1 MRVLLVNPPY
11 RCVTSDKGLGHQTP
25 LGLLCIGGPLIDAG
39 HTVRLHDAE
48 LLHSSDA
55 QLLAAMA
62 EFMPDVV
69 MTGHAGSTP
78 AHLSCLRVL
87 AVAKRHHPQVLT
99 VYGGVYPTYH
109 AADILHEHACVDVVV
124 RGEGEAIAL
133 ALVNALAQA
142 WHGAAQP
149 VGEQTE
155 VHGQVQGQAHGH
167 EHGHGQAQV
176 RMAAEA
182 GEHPQPAAAAA
193 ARPGQA
199 PAAHQ
204 ASAPPSPAMAQLDWR
219 AALRE
224 VDGIS
229 HLAQPWGADADGAV
243 VAHPDAPLM
252 RDLDNWRVGWELV
265 EDWDAYQ
272 CFGIGRAAVYQFSR
286 GCPHQC
292 SYCGQYQ
299 FWEKWRYRSPKRAAA
314 EIAWLHRT
322 FGIEFIDLADENP
335 TSSRKLWR
343 AFLQAIVDEGVHVKM
358 FATIRATDIVRD
370 ADFLDLA
377 ARAGVIC
384 VLMGIETTDEATLAA
399 IRKGSTTAE
408 DQAAVGLLRQ
418 HGIMSMLGHIVGF
431 AEESFSDYRRALRQ
445 IAHYDPDLLNAMY
458 VTPHRW
464 SDWSGEHA
472 ERLVVQEDPSKW
484 DYRHQ
489 LLGSRHLKPWQIF
502 ALVKWMELRIHLRPK
517 ALWRILNHRD
527 PGMRRYLRWCFVYS
541 ARVWLHEVAEFVL
554 HTRTPRQPRSLR
566 DWFRAKRP
574 AGAPNPVGKPVAV
587 PVRVQRG

>member
-1 MRVLLVNPPY
+1 MRVLLINPPY

-25 LGLLCIGGPLIDAG
+25 LGLLCIGGPLLDAG
-39 HTVRLHDAE
+39 HTVQLHDAE

-55 QLLAAMA
+55 ELLAAMA
-62 EFMPDVV
+62 AFAPDVV

-87 AVAKRHHPQVLT
+87 QLAKRHHAGVLT

-109 AADILHEHACVDVVV
+109 AADILHEHGCVDVVA

-133 ALVNALAQA
+133 ALVQALALA
-142 WHGAAQP
+142 SAAASEP
-149 VGEQTE
+149 IST
-155 VHGQVQGQAHGH
+155 
-167 EHGHGQAQV
+167 
-176 RMAAEA
+176 
-182 GEHPQPAAAAA
+182 PAA
-193 ARPGQA
+193 
-199 PAAHQ
+199 
-204 ASAPPSPAMAQLDWR
+204 AQLDWR

-224 VDGIS
+224 VAGIS
-229 HLAQPWGADADGAV
+229 HLAAPWSADADGQV
-243 VAHPDAPLM
+243 LTHPDAPLM

-265 EDWDAYQ
+265 TDWDAYQ

-299 FWEKWRYRSPKRAAA
+299 FWEKWRYRSPKKAAA

-322 FGIEFIDLADENP
+322 FAIEFIDLADENP

-343 AFLQAIVDEGVHVKM
+343 EFLQAIVDEGIQVKL

-377 ARAGVIC
+377 ARAGLIC

-408 DQAAVGLLRQ
+408 DQAAVAPLRQ

-431 AEESFSDYRRALRQ
+431 AEESFADYRRALRQ

-464 SDWSGEHA
+464 SDWSGEHG

-517 ALWRILNHRD
+517 ALWRILRHRD
-527 PGMRRYLRWCFVYS
+527 PGMRRYLRWCFIYS
-541 ARVWLHEVAEFVL
+541 ARVWLYEVAEFVL
-554 HTRTPRQPRSLR
+554 HTRTPQQARSLR
-566 DWFRAKRP
+566 EWFQAKRP
-574 AGAPNPVGKPVAV
+574 AASAANTVTGQPVAM